1 MLIST
6 PLDYVLNNISIVFNN
21 LCLYAL
27 FILIMVAKIKKK
39 NEEVYYT
46 AQYVRAH
53 REFWYFRMNIVWIE
67 IYKPSCWLTGSYDNT
82 YSSWPPKNINAKKYL
97 WSAFLNQ

>member
-6 PLDYVLNNISIVFNN
+6 PLDYVLNNILIVFNN

-39 NEEVYYT
+39 MKK
-46 AQYVRAH
+46 
-53 REFWYFRMNIVWIE
+53 FII
-67 IYKPSCWLTGSYDNT
+67 LLNT
-82 YSSWPPKNINAKKYL
+82 
-97 WSAFLNQ
+97 

>member
-27 FILIMVAKIKKK
+27 FILIMVAKIKK
-39 NEEVYYT
+39 NEEVYYA
-46 AQYVRAH
+46 AQYVRAQS
-53 REFWYFRMNIVWIE
+53 ILI
-67 IYKPSCWLTGSYDNT
+67 L
-82 YSSWPPKNINAKKYL
+82 
-97 WSAFLNQ
+97 